1 MPAAPPPASPRERLL
16 VVRLASGRYTL
27 PLAAVSDLADC
38 SRLRQV
44 PGAPDCVL
52 GLSAWRGGVVTVLD
66 LERLLGAEYDPGAR
80 CLVHLAAP
88 LDHLAF
94 AVPAAP
100 KGVSLFDAEAE
111 AALGAGSTP
120 SGGSTVP
127 LDLDGLLA
135 AAESAVAGASRAR

>member
-1 MPAAPPPASPRERLL
+1 MPGPPPSASGRERLL
-16 VVRLASGRYTL
+16 VLRLASARYTL
-27 PLAAVSDLADC
+27 PLAAVSDLAEC
-38 SRLRQV
+38 SGLRPV
-44 PGAPDCVL
+44 PGAPNCVL

-66 LERLLGAEYDPGAR
+66 LACLLGAAHDPGAR

-94 AVPAAP
+94 AVPVAP

-111 AALGAGSTP
+111 ATP
-120 SGGSTVP
+120 LPCDAAVP

-135 AAESAVAGASRAR
+135 EAESAVAAASRAR

>member
-1 MPAAPPPASPRERLL
+1 MPAARPSASPRERLL

-27 PLAAVSDLADC
+27 PLAAVSDLAEC
-38 SRLRQV
+38 SWLRQV

-66 LERLLGAEYDPGAR
+66 LARLLGAEHDPGAR

-111 AALGAGSTP
+111 AAPVPDGL
-120 SGGSTVP
+120 TVP